1 MFTFWWNSSTTPV
14 SFVIVSMIFYRIYIL
29 PEKRG
34 EIVSTFRI
42 LRKRKGMIIDS
53 RVAFSGFGVL
63 VGSLLAEEL
72 REFLNIPLG
81 SVLDWLLLVSG
92 AVLGG
97 FYGYYSLISLRK
109 SFEGWEKIVSAM
121 GDL

>member
-1 MFTFWWNSSTTPV
+1 
-14 SFVIVSMIFYRIYIL
+14 MIFYRIYIL